1 MIERPPAPGPAPAP
15 APAPRRGRYV
25 GPVRVTLP
33 LVVVLLTLI
42 GSLVFDAYV
51 VAAITDG
58 QISMLAIGMAV
69 TGASFAALAIGA
81 VMGMWRAASRAK
93 GGRSFALALV
103 GGFCGL
109 AAIGSFAVMAV
120 LVLLSKS

>member
-1 MIERPPAPGPAPAP
+1 MIERPPAPTAAAAPAR
-15 APAPRRGRYV
+15 RRGRYI
-25 GPVRVTLP
+25 GPVRITLP
-33 LVVVLLTLI
+33 LVLVLLTLI
-42 GSLVFDAYV
+42 ASLAFDAYV

-69 TGASFAALAIGA
+69 TGASFAALAIGSL
-81 VMGMWRAASRAK
+81 MGMWRAASRAA

-109 AAIGSFAVMAV
+109 AAIGSFAVVAV
-120 LVLLSKS
+120 LVLLSRS

>member
-1 MIERPPAPGPAPAP
+1 VIAPPTAKP
-15 APAPRRGRYV
+15 APAPRRGRYI

-69 TGASFAALAIGA
+69 TGVSFAALAIGSL
-81 VMGMWRAASRAK
+81 MGMWRAASRSR
-93 GGRSFALALV
+93 GGRAFALALV